1 MFCVKNEDVN
11 YQIDDGENNMN
22 TLKEG
27 ERILVIQLF
36 VTDSQSQTWILAG
49 RGFLIRMD
57 IVELKIPHFFLANYI
72 EHKMKFLFFEI
83 ISIANILEL

>member
-1 MFCVKNEDVN
+1 MKKVLSTQELSFMCQKIKPRKLVMFCVKNEDVN

-36 VTDSQSQTWILAG
+36 VTDSQSQT
-49 RGFLIRMD
+49 
-57 IVELKIPHFFLANYI
+57 
-72 EHKMKFLFFEI
+72 
-83 ISIANILEL
+83 

>member
-36 VTDSQSQTWILAG
+36 VTDSQSQTWI
-49 RGFLIRMD
+49 
-57 IVELKIPHFFLANYI
+57 
-72 EHKMKFLFFEI
+72 
-83 ISIANILEL
+83 